1 MPRNA
6 TTIRRR
12 PKYSATWLCVT
23 TTIQSN
29 QQNERKRSG
38 VDMTPWISP
47 IVTVVVAIV
56 GAYIAMKN
64 ANNQKFEELKVQNA
78 EQTAMLKTL
87 KEQVEKH
94 NGVIERTFK
103 LESDMHTAYKRIDEL
118 KEKDEKLAAKIEKL
132 HG

>member
-1 MPRNA
+1 MD
-6 TTIRRR
+6 
-12 PKYSATWLCVT
+12 L
-23 TTIQSN
+23 
-29 QQNERKRSG
+29 
-38 VDMTPWISP
+38 TPWISP

-78 EQTAMLKTL
+78 EQTAMLKAL

-103 LESDMHTAYKRIDEL
+103 LESDMNTAFKHIDRL
-118 KEKDEKLAAKIEKL
+118 RDQDEKITERIEKL
-132 HG
+132 HE

>member
-1 MPRNA
+1 MD
-6 TTIRRR
+6 
-12 PKYSATWLCVT
+12 L
-23 TTIQSN
+23 
-29 QQNERKRSG
+29 
-38 VDMTPWISP
+38 TPWISP

-78 EQTAMLKTL
+78 EQTAMLKAL

-103 LESDMHTAYKRIDEL
+103 LESDMKTAYKHIDRLRDE
-118 KEKDEKLAAKIEKL
+118 DEKILERIEKL